1 MEHLKIPLSDKEE
14 AILQLMKQVR
24 NLEEEN
30 VNLREQLKQL
40 YWRLQE
46 HD

>member
-1 MEHLKIPLSDKEE
+1 MQIPLSDREE
-14 AILQLMKQVR
+14 AILQLLKQVR
-24 NLEEEN
+24 QLEEEN
-30 VNLREQLKQL
+30 IILRQELKEL

>member
-1 MEHLKIPLSDKEE
+1 MQIPLSDREE
-14 AILQLMKQVR
+14 AILELMKQVR
-24 NLEEEN
+24 HLEEEN
-30 VNLREQLKQL
+30 NNLREELKQL

>member
-1 MEHLKIPLSDKEE
+1 MQIPLSDREE
-14 AILQLMKQVR
+14 AILQLLKQVR

-30 VNLREQLKQL
+30 NNLREELKQL

>member
-14 AILQLMKQVR
+14 AILQLMRQVR

-30 VNLREQLKQL
+30 TNLRQELKQL